1 MGKTILILGGGTA
14 GVAAANVLADVLP
27 PGNHLTLVDRSPVHL
42 FFASL
47 PLLLVGR
54 RKPGQLTRE
63 LSRLE
68 SRGLKFIQTEVEGLD
83 LVGKTVLTKAGK
95 LPYDALLIALGAE
108 RNEGLIPGQK
118 EWAFN
123 PYSLEETGQLSAK
136 LARFPGGRIA
146 LFIADL
152 PFTGAVAPYEIVLL
166 LHDYFRRRGLRRQ
179 VEIVLITPEQRPFS
193 FAPPKISTAVAELL
207 AQAGIKLLTGHS
219 VTRITKTGELF
230 LDRGELTA
238 DLILAIPS
246 HEAPPCLRS
255 SPLAGPGGWLEVD
268 PHSLE
273 TAWEAVYALG
283 DVTGIQTST
292 GHWLPKVGFFAHYQ
306 AEVAARNL
314 ALKLSGKEPS
324 FKFRGGA
331 AGASMLTAFRRGCFV
346 SLSAYAIPPAMTLS
360 PPNTLAYLTKTIF
373 EKYWLTAWF

>member
-1 MGKTILILGGGTA
+1 M
-14 GVAAANVLADVLP
+14 
-27 PGNHLTLVDRSPVHL
+27 
-42 FFASL
+42 
-47 PLLLVGR
+47 LVGR

-179 VEIVLITPEQRPFS
+179 SGDCPHHPGAAALQLR
-193 FAPPKISTAVAELL
+193 PPKISTAVEELL

-219 VTRITKTGELF
+219 VTRITRTGELF

-238 DLILAIPS
+238 DLILAIPATS
-246 HEAPPCLRS
+246 RPLVWQLPTGRAPG
-255 SPLAGPGGWLEVD
+255 AGWRLIP
-268 PHSLE
+268 
-273 TAWEAVYALG
+273 TAWKRPG
-283 DVTGIQTST
+283 
-292 GHWLPKVGFFAHYQ
+292 
-306 AEVAARNL
+306 
-314 ALKLSGKEPS
+314 KLSMPWE
-324 FKFRGGA
+324 
-331 AGASMLTAFRRGCFV
+331 M
-346 SLSAYAIPPAMTLS
+346 
-360 PPNTLAYLTKTIF
+360 
-373 EKYWLTAWF
+373 